1 MAREAYLLME
11 QTGTTLERQYQLR
24 FSENE
29 HYRNRVWKILCSDFF
44 ARYIP
49 ENSKVLDVGSGWGEF
64 SNNVIAA
71 EKYAMDL
78 NPDAK
83 ARLSPTIN
91 FMHQDCSQP
100 WGFASE
106 SLDVAFSSNFLEH
119 LPDKSCIERTLS
131 EACRCLKNNGILIC
145 MGPNIKYVSGKYWDF
160 FDHHLPLTESSIAE
174 VFRLSG
180 FSIELCLPRFLP
192 YSMSTGKNA
201 PLFLVK
207 MYLQLPMLWPFIGR
221 QFLVIGRKKAK
232 SPGEFT

>member
-1 MAREAYLLME
+1 ME
-11 QTGTTLERQYQLR
+11 QNGTTLERQYKLR

-29 HYRNRVWKILCSDFF
+29 HYRNQVWKILCSEFF
-44 ARYIP
+44 SRYIP
-49 ENSKVLDVGSGWGEF
+49 ADSKVLDVGSGWGEF
-64 SNNVIAA
+64 INNVIAA

-83 ARLSPTIN
+83 ARLSPAIN
-91 FMHQDCSQP
+91 FIHQDCSKP
-100 WGFASE
+100 WGLTSQ

-119 LPDKSCIERTLS
+119 LPDKSGIERTLS
-131 EACRCLKNNGILIC
+131 EAFRCLKNNGILIC

-180 FSIELCLPRFLP
+180 FSIELCLSRFLP

-201 PLFLVK
+201 PLFLVT
-207 MYLQLPMLWPFIGR
+207 MYLHLSMLWPLIGQ
-221 QFLVIGRKKAK
+221 QFLVIGRKKTQ
-232 SPGEFT
+232 SSGDLT